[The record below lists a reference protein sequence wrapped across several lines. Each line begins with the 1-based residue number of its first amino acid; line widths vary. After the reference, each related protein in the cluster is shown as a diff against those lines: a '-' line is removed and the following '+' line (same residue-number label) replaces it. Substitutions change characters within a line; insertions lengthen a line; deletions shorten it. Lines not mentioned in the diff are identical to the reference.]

1 VSKKERETEQ
11 EEAAPEGAPSPT
23 SDGVDG
29 GVGDG
34 DGVPAPPAAGYD
46 GGGEPVDRPDGV
58 DGGVSDPDERPD
70 AIEGGVHDG
79 EPADE
84 LTELREQSGRYLE
97 LAQRTQA
104 DFDNYRKRMTR
115 DVRAAE
121 AKGIGKLAREL
132 LPALDNLER
141 ALSAV
146 EAADPKHEM
155 TQGLRLVSAEL
166 GAALARAGIESYS
179 PVGEPF
185 DPSHHEAVAQQRFE
199 GAESGSI
206 VQVLQAG
213 YRLNETILR
222 PARVIVAS

>member
-1 VSKKERETEQ
+1 MSKKERETEQ
-11 EEAAPEGAPSPT
+11 EAAAPEGAPSA
-23 SDGVDG
+23 SD

-46 GGGEPVDRPDGV
+46 GDGEPVDRPDGV

-146 EAADPKHEM
+146 ETADPKHDM

-179 PVGEPF
+179 PAGEAF
-185 DPSHHEAVAQQRFE
+185 DPSQHEAVAQQPFE

-206 VQVLQAG
+206 AQVLQAG

>member
-11 EEAAPEGAPSPT
+11 EAAAPEGAPSA
-23 SDGVDG
+23 SD

-34 DGVPAPPAAGYD
+34 DGDGDVAPPAAGYD
-46 GGGEPVDRPDGV
+46 GGSEPVDRPDGV

-185 DPSHHEAVAQQRFE
+185 DPSHHEAVAQQPFE